1 MSAPSKIKRCEPNL
15 TPLLDI
21 VLQMLM
27 FFMMCVN
34 FVSNQ
39 VTREITLPRSGA
51 VKPID
56 KTDPDW
62 LYVNFKP
69 FHLREFEN
77 KLTPEKLED
86 ARRNFQEG
94 DPTIYVV
101 GEPDAM
107 KLSRFRSWLKT
118 RYEEADRLAQA
129 PGGTKKVNTCIVI
142 RADKD
147 ANYGMVFEIMNMC
160 KVIGY
165 KRLKMQATIENKKG
179 GK

>member
-1 MSAPSKIKRCEPNL
+1 MSAPSKTKRCEPNM

-39 VTREITLPRSGA
+39 VTKEITLPRSGA

-69 FHLREFEN
+69 FHLREFETRLPPD
-77 KLTPEKLED
+77 KLDEVRK
-86 ARRNFQEG
+86 NFQEG

-101 GEPDAM
+101 GVPDPM
-107 KLSRFRSWLKT
+107 KLSLFRSWLKGE
-118 RYEEADRLAQA
+118 YEAAERIAKDQN
-129 PGGTKKVNTCIVI
+129 KKVNTSIVI

-147 ANYGMVFEIMNMC
+147 ASYGMVFEIMNVC

-165 KRLKMQATIENKKG
+165 KRLKLQATIENKKG
-179 GK
+179 A